1 MKYIVSMIAAVLLL
15 TACGEKQAPLPA
27 APQDSIPANHATW
40 EFAAEKKAPGEF
52 ALTFKAK
59 VEPGWKLMGA
69 SMGDDDPN
77 TRIVFDSLAD
87 TRAEIKSF
95 ADAQAPLTAKEPLL
109 DSMEIKYFENSAEMV
124 ATIQYKS
131 DSVKDLRGIVTFF
144 VLKGEEVLPEE
155 APFTFSADGAG
166 NLKGE
171 QGGLKADQAAAEKI
185 ERKKIDLK
193 NPVMRVGDIG
203 KEGNSSP
210 WLIFLFGLI
219 GGLLALVTPCVFPM
233 IPLTVSFFTKSAQN
247 KKQGIVSAITY
258 GFFIFLIYL
267 AVSLPFHLLSSADP
281 AIFNNISTNVT
292 LNVIFFAV
300 FVIFALSFFGL
311 FEITLPSSFASKTD
325 SKANKSSFIGIFFM
339 ALTLVVV
346 SFSCTGPI
354 LGTLLAS
361 AGSSASQ
368 NGAWMLTAGLA
379 GFGVSLGLPFAL
391 FALFPNWLNSLPKSG
406 GWLTSVKV
414 VLGFVELALAVK
426 FLSNA
431 DLVMH
436 WGILHRETFFLIWI
450 IIGLATTL
458 YLFGVYR
465 FPHDSPIKKLGKV
478 RIAFGILFGAFTLY
492 LVPGITNTKYARI
505 KLMSGFAPPMS
516 YSWYG
521 NTAHEKGAVEPQV
534 MNEYFKALALAKEQ
548 NKPVMID
555 FTGWACVNCRN
566 MEENVWTDP
575 EVHSLIQDNFIL
587 VSLYTDDR
595 QKLPEEEQFKYTH
608 SEGWTKKIVTI
619 GDHWATFQ
627 RVNFINQSQPLYVL
641 ITPDEQLLTWPVAY
655 EPNIQKYADWLKAGL
670 EGWKKVNGAAAK

>member
-1 MKYIVSMIAAVLLL
+1 MKYIVSLISAFLLL
-15 TACGEKQAPLPA
+15 FGASAVAQEPEA
-27 APQDSIPANHATW
+27 APVHAKW
-40 EFAAEKKAPGEF
+40 EFSAEKKGQGEF
-52 ALTFKAK
+52 ILKFKAK
-59 VEPGWKLMGA
+59 IDQGWKLMAA

-77 TRIVFDSLAD
+77 TRIVFDSLSD
-87 TRAEIKSF
+87 SRAKILAL
-95 ADAQAPLTAKEPLL
+95 ADAAAPQSAAEPLL
-109 DSMEIKYFENSAEMV
+109 DNMEIKYFENEAEV
-124 ATIQYKS
+124 TATIKYNS
-131 DSVKDLRGIVTFF
+131 DSIKNLRGNVIYY
-144 VLKGEEVLPEE
+144 VLKGEEILPEE
-155 APFTFSADGAG
+155 APFTFVADAAG
-166 NLKGE
+166 NLAGE
-171 QGGLKADQAAAEKI
+171 EGGLKADAAIAERI
-185 ERKKIDLK
+185 DRKAVDLK
-193 NPVMRVGDIG
+193 NPVMKVGDIG

-210 WLIFLFGLI
+210 WLIFIFGVI

-233 IPLTVSFFTKSAQN
+233 IPLTVSFFTKSAQD
-247 KKQGIVSAITY
+247 KKKGITSAVTY

-281 AIFNNISTNVT
+281 AIFNNISTNVW

-300 FVIFALSFFGL
+300 FVVFALSFFGL
-311 FEITLPSSFASKTD
+311 FEITLPSSLASKTD
-325 SKANKSSFIGIFFM
+325 SKADKSSIIGIFFM

-361 AGSSASQ
+361 AGSAGST

-414 VLGFVELALAVK
+414 VLGFIELALAVK

-450 IIGLATTL
+450 IIGLLTTL
-458 YLFGVYR
+458 YLFGVIR

-478 RIAFGILFGAFTLY
+478 RIFFGILFAAFTLY
-492 LVPGITNTKYARI
+492 LIPGITNTKYSRI

-521 NTAHEKGAVEPQV
+521 NNAHENGAVEPDV
-534 MNEYFKALALAKEQ
+534 MNDYFKALALAKEK

-575 EVHSLIQDNFIL
+575 EVHALIQDNFVL

-595 QKLPEEEQFKYTH
+595 KKLPEEEQFKYTH
-608 SEGWTKKIVTI
+608 AEGWSKKIVTV

-655 EPNIQKYADWLKAGL
+655 EPDIQKYADWLRAGL
-670 EGWKKVNGAAAK
+670 EGWKKVNATANK